1 MKYKFCS
8 KNLEFCC
15 FLEHFPAYLEHFRT
29 YLEHTIYSLLPYSR
43 ITELNL
49 SEVRYYHLNKAPQK
63 LQTVEYYYDSADDID
78 NAEKLVGDFSAE

>member
-1 MKYKFCS
+1 MKYKLCS
-8 KNLEFCC
+8 KNLEFCS
-15 FLEHFPAYLEHFRT
+15 FLEHFRASLEHSAHIWNT
-29 YLEHTIYSLLPYSR
+29 QLTPYCL